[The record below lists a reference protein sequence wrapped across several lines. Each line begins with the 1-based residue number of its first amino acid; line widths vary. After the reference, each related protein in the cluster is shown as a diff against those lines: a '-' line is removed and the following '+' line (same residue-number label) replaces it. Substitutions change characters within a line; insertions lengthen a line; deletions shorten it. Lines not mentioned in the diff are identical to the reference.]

1 MDWNEEHAL
10 KRNAEDFVKEM
21 TLEEK
26 VSLLSGVASM
36 DIASVE
42 RLGIHGITMADGPH
56 GVRIEAAPEEDCT
69 CFPCLAALG
78 ASWNREAAY
87 AMGAAIAE
95 DCIHHGKGMILGPG
109 VNMKRIDLCGRNFEY
124 FSEDPV
130 LSGELAA
137 AYISGVQS
145 KGIGTSLKHYAVN
158 NQEIDR
164 LFVNVELDER
174 TLREV
179 YLKPFEIAVKKGK
192 PASLM
197 CALNKVNG
205 VLCSEN
211 KFLLSDILR
220 EEWGFEGFVM
230 SDWGCV
236 KDVGKAVEAGLDLS
250 MPYRDGYIDSMK
262 KALEAGTVT
271 MEAID
276 RSAVRIIDFL
286 IHHQPAII
294 GYDRER
300 QHEIAQQLA
309 EESIVLLKNEQ
320 DILPLTAGKH
330 KKIVVIG
337 EYAERPVIGGY
348 SSSRVFVP
356 EERIDSPLE
365 KLRACLPDVEIEY
378 IQLYS
383 MHEFPERSP
392 HNSLN
397 DLKAIED
404 ADAIVMFAGRQKSVE
419 TEGTDRVTS
428 HIDPYYEFF
437 LNRIYLRNKNIIL
450 VLQSGSAVLPLNW
463 QNKVKGIVMMWHGG
477 EAAGAAIANVLCG
490 KVNPSGK
497 LSETFPL
504 KTRTDLDYPG
514 DGYKVCYDEKWA
526 IGYRYYDRHPDEAW
540 FPFGYGLSYTSFV
553 YRDLVVEETENG
565 FCITCKVKNTGS
577 VAGKEV
583 VQLYI
588 SDRISTVSKPEK
600 ELKDF
605 VKVQLE
611 PGEEK
616 KVTFSVKDEQ
626 LSYYNLSLK
635 KWIVE
640 PGTYDLLVGASSR
653 DIRLQGTYV
662 YDKGCEYT
670 LNYTAEEIM
679 G

>member
-1 MDWNEEHAL
+1 MNREAEEL
-10 KRNAEDFVKEM
+10 VKEM

-26 VSLLSGVASM
+26 AGLLSGVASM

-42 RLGIHGITMADGPH
+42 RLGVHGITMADGPH
-56 GVRIEAAPEEDCT
+56 GVRIEAVPEENCT
-69 CFPCLAALG
+69 SFPCLSALG

-87 AMGAAIAE
+87 AMGEAIAE
-95 DCIHHGKGMILGPG
+95 DCIRHGKGMILGPG

-130 LSGELAA
+130 LSGEMAA
-137 AYISGVQS
+137 AYINGVQS

-158 NQEIDR
+158 NQELDR
-164 LFVNVELDER
+164 LFVNVEIDER
-174 TLREV
+174 TLREI
-179 YLKPFEIAVKKGK
+179 YLKAFEIAVSKGK

-211 KFLLSDILR
+211 KFLLNDILR

-236 KDVGKAVEAGLDLS
+236 KDVGKAIQAGLDLS
-250 MPYRDGYIDSMK
+250 MPYRDNYVERVK
-262 KALEAGTVT
+262 EALEAGTVT

-276 RSAVRIIDFL
+276 QAAARIVNFL
-286 IHHQPAII
+286 LNYKPAAIQ
-294 GYDRER
+294 YDRDK
-300 QHEIAQQLA
+300 QHEIVREIE

-320 DILPLTAGKH
+320 DILPLTGKKY
-330 KKIVVIG
+330 KKIIVIG

-348 SSSRVFVP
+348 SSSRVFLS
-356 EERIDSPLE
+356 EEMIDSPLDQ
-365 KLRACLPDVEIEY
+365 LRKQLPHTEIEY

-397 DLKAIED
+397 DLKAIEE

-437 LNRIYLRNKNIIL
+437 LSRIYLRNKNIIL
-450 VLQSGSAVLPLNW
+450 VLQSGSAVIPLNW
-463 QNKVKGIVMMWHGG
+463 QNKVKGIVMMWYGG
-477 EAAGAAIANVLCG
+477 EAAGAAIANILCG

-504 KTRTDLDYPG
+504 KTRTDMDYPG

-526 IGYRYYDRHPDEAW
+526 VGYRYYDRHMNEVW
-540 FPFGYGLSYTSFV
+540 YPFGYGLSYTSFA
-553 YRDLVVEETENG
+553 YRDLTVKEGEDG
-565 FCITCKVKNTGS
+565 IRISCKVKNIGL

-588 SDRISTVSKPEK
+588 SDRISTVSKSEK

-605 VKVQLE
+605 AKVYLE

-616 KVTFSVKDEQ
+616 CITFMIKDNQ
-626 LSYYNLSLK
+626 LAYYNLSLR

-640 PGTYDLLVGASSR
+640 PGTYDLLIGASSQ
-653 DIRLQGTYV
+653 DIRLRGEYV